1 MTAGQPGPQ
10 PVGPLGTAE
19 RAPAPDLARGAML
32 LLIAL
37 ANTPFYLYGRA
48 HSEAGFHP
56 VDGSPVDR
64 VVQAALIIG
73 VDMRVYPMFAF
84 LFGYG
89 LAVIRRRQAEA
100 GVPDAR
106 AFAVLRRR
114 NLWLIAFGLVHALLL
129 WGGDVLG
136 AYGLCGLV
144 LTWLFLRRSDR
155 TLLVWSAL
163 GTVVL
168 TAFAA
173 FSLYGAWAVVVEGVP
188 VQGGGLPAF
197 VTASASAT
205 DPLTAALDRMLLWPF
220 IVLGQGLFGIAVPV
234 AMLLGVWAARRR
246 VLERP
251 AEHRRLLWPA
261 AVTGV
266 AVGWLGGLPHALAHV
281 GVLPELGT
289 VVWAFT
295 AVQMVTG
302 LVCGIGYVA
311 VFGLLAARLEGRP
324 PGRVASA
331 VTALGRRSMTGYLGQ
346 SVLCA
351 PVLAAWGLGVG
362 GLLGSA
368 GMAVY
373 AVGVWTVTVAVAVAL
388 ERAGR
393 TGPAEQLLRRLAYR
407 PGR

>member
-1 MTAGQPGPQ
+1 
-10 PVGPLGTAE
+10 
-19 RAPAPDLARGAML
+19 
-32 LLIAL
+32 
-37 ANTPFYLYGRA
+37 
-48 HSEAGFHP
+48 
-56 VDGSPVDR
+56 
-64 VVQAALIIG
+64 
-73 VDMRVYPMFAF
+73 MFAF

-89 LAVIRRRQAEA
+89 LAVILRRQAEA

-106 AFAVLRRR
+106 ALAVLRRR

-144 LTWLFLRRSDR
+144 LTRLLLRRSDR

-168 TAFAA
+168 TVFAA
-173 FSLYGAWAVVVEGVP
+173 FSLYGAWAVVVGGVP
-188 VQGGGLPAF
+188 VQAGGLPAF

-205 DPLTAALDRMLLWPF
+205 DPLTAALDRMLLWPL
-220 IVLGQGLFGIAVPV
+220 IVLGQGLFGLAVPV

-261 AVTGV
+261 AVVGV

-281 GVLPELGT
+281 GVLPELDT

-302 LVCGIGYVA
+302 LACGIGYVA

-324 PGRVASA
+324 PGRVGSA

-373 AVGVWTVTVAVAVAL
+373 AVGVWTVTVAVAVGL

-393 TGPAEQLLRRLAYR
+393 TGPAEQLLRRLVYR

>member
-48 HSEAGFHP
+48 HSQAGFHP
-56 VDGSPVDR
+56 VDGASVDR

-89 LAVIRRRQAEA
+89 LAVILRRQAEA
-100 GVPDAR
+100 GVPNAR
-106 AFAVLRRR
+106 ALAVLRRR
-114 NLWLIAFGLVHALLL
+114 NLWLIAFGLGHALLL

-144 LTWLFLRRSDR
+144 LTRLLLRRSDR

-168 TAFAA
+168 TVFAA
-173 FSLYGAWAVVVEGVP
+173 FSLYGAWAVVVGGVP
-188 VQGGGLPAF
+188 VQAGGLPAF

-220 IVLGQGLFGIAVPV
+220 IVLGQGLFGLAVPV

-261 AVTGV
+261 AVVGV

-302 LVCGIGYVA
+302 LACGIGYVA

-324 PGRVASA
+324 PGRVGSA

-373 AVGVWTVTVAVAVAL
+373 AVGVWTVTVAVAVGL

-393 TGPAEQLLRRLAYR
+393 TGPAEQLLRRLVYR

>member
-1 MTAGQPGPQ
+1 M
-10 PVGPLGTAE
+10 
-19 RAPAPDLARGAML
+19 
-32 LLIAL
+32 
-37 ANTPFYLYGRA
+37 
-48 HSEAGFHP
+48 
-56 VDGSPVDR
+56 
-64 VVQAALIIG
+64 QA
-73 VDMRVYPMFAF
+73 
-84 LFGYG
+84 
-89 LAVIRRRQAEA
+89 
-100 GVPDAR
+100 
-106 AFAVLRRR
+106 
-114 NLWLIAFGLVHALLL
+114 
-129 WGGDVLG
+129 
-136 AYGLCGLV
+136 
-144 LTWLFLRRSDR
+144 
-155 TLLVWSAL
+155 
-163 GTVVL
+163 
-168 TAFAA
+168 
-173 FSLYGAWAVVVEGVP
+173 
-188 VQGGGLPAF
+188 GGLPAF

-220 IVLGQGLFGIAVPV
+220 IVLGQGLFGLAVPV

-261 AVTGV
+261 AVVGV

-302 LVCGIGYVA
+302 LACGIGYVA

-324 PGRVASA
+324 PGRVGSA

-373 AVGVWTVTVAVAVAL
+373 AVGVWTVTVAVAVGL

-393 TGPAEQLLRRLAYR
+393 TGPAEQLLRRLVYR